1 MTTTTKPPATRGSTL
16 GGRPRPRRALLHE
29 RTGATPTAAAVRQVL
44 VVDVCNL
51 GLGAMTAA
59 LLEHHGDGRV
69 RAKAVGTDAVVRIDP
84 SLRWVMAEAG
94 VPLPTELHG
103 STSSAAVEAA
113 DVVVAVGPRAWAPGV
128 DGPVQDWIIDAP
140 VHGDLPQ
147 QADFGDDLAHQRFL
161 FERAETHVMSSTYQ
175 TGIFLKAMK
184 VLIPLG
190 LWHILRNRQLSA
202 LAQNFRRGGIR
213 RVGCNRRSNK
223 RMTFPILD
231 ELRRIFDTE
240 FVGFSVRRREL

>member
-1 MTTTTKPPATRGSTL
+1 MTTTTKPPATRGATL

-94 VPLPTELHG
+94 VSVPAELHG
-103 STSSAAVEAA
+103 STSTAAMLAA
-113 DVVVAVGPRAWAPGV
+113 DVVVAVGPRVWAPGV

-140 VHGDLPQ
+140 VHGDLP
-147 QADFGDDLAHQRFL
+147 
-161 FERAETHVMSSTYQ
+161 
-175 TGIFLKAMK
+175 
-184 VLIPLG
+184 PLRC
-190 LWHILRNRQLSA
+190 LRDA
-202 LAQNFRRGGIR
+202 LIR
-213 RVGCNRRSNK
+213 RV
-223 RMTFPILD
+223 
-231 ELRRIFDTE
+231 LRLLLQL
-240 FVGFSVRRREL
+240 SVDLGPQQARFLTGDPLA